1 MIAAF
6 RGDTPDVVPAAPS
19 YLGLFRADVEKR
31 HYVGQYRNRMR
42 GANRYCPDHD
52 EDVEFRANALYHFY
66 EMVTEKPDWIEVT
79 PGPAR
84 DWAARTEIVLED
96 SRLWYLDTVTGDRRD
111 MLNSSLPSGR
121 DYLYGNISS
130 SQQDVWDQSELIQN
144 RDVIDMLVRL
154 VPLEELEEQGI
165 FDLPKRIVREK
176 GETFFIVVIDS
187 TPYTASYLLGF
198 QGLMLTF
205 YDNPDNLKYYIS
217 RILEQREPI
226 LQGFA
231 DAGYDGIYAEEI
243 FSGVDVIS
251 PELFD
256 EFVFPFNSEYFQ
268 ITKRL
273 GLLTAYYVCGNP
285 NPIIPRIM
293 QMECDA
299 VAFEESKK
307 NFEIDIAEV
316 VERAGKE
323 KCIFG
328 NVDAPYY
335 GLQTSAGQIKDEV
348 NRQIEAG
355 LAAKGFVIST
365 GSPLPLET
373 PLKNLDTMV
382 GAAHS
387 YRLD

>member
-1 MIAAF
+1 MIAAL

-31 HYVGQYRNRMR
+31 HYVEQYRNKMR
-42 GANRYCPDHD
+42 GASRYRPDHD

-66 EMVTEKPDWIEVT
+66 EMLAEKPDWIEVT

-111 MLNSSLPSGR
+111 MLSSSLPSGR

-154 VPLEELEEQGI
+154 VPLDELEEQGI
-165 FDLPKRIVREK
+165 FDLPKKVVREK
-176 GETFFIVVIDS
+176 GETFFIVVYDS
-187 TPYTASYLLGF
+187 TPYTAAYLLGF

-243 FSGVDVIS
+243 FSGVDIIS
-251 PELFD
+251 PDLFD
-256 EFVFPFNSEYFQ
+256 EFVFPFNSEYFR
-268 ITKRL
+268 ITKKL
-273 GLLTAYYVCGNP
+273 GLLTTYYVCGNP

-307 NFEIDIAEV
+307 NFTIEIEEV
-316 VERAGKE
+316 VEKAGKE

-328 NVDAPYY
+328 NIDAPYY
-335 GLQTSAGQIKDEV
+335 GLQASAGQIKDEV
-348 NRQIEAG
+348 NRQIKAG
-355 LAAKGFVIST
+355 LNAKGFVVST

-373 PLKNLDTMV
+373 PFKNIDTMI
-382 GAAHS
+382 GAAHA